1 MLLPVPPPQRTSQ
14 LGWLGNASPTL
25 SHRPRILEMDK
36 EENRRSVLLPALR
49 RGGRFS
55 SENYRRKSYE
65 PGEDCSEA
73 AGSPARK
80 VKMRR
85 H

>member
-1 MLLPVPPPQRTSQ
+1 
-14 LGWLGNASPTL
+14 
-25 SHRPRILEMDK
+25 MDK
-36 EENRRSVLLPALR
+36 EENRRSVQLPAHR
-49 RGGRFS
+49 RAGRFS